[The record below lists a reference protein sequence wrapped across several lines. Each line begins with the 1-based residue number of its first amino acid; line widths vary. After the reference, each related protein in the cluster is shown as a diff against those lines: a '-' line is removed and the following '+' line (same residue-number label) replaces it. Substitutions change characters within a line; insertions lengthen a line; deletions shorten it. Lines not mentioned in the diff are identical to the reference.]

1 MEGNEG
7 VVILMRVA
15 FVMNFVKALVIAVLT
30 SMNCE
35 YLFPTQFKIKYIL
48 YRCFSS
54 FRISSN
60 NNHFKINPS
69 KTFFSHDSL
78 AIFNFSF

>member
-7 VVILMRVA
+7 VMILMRVA

-48 YRCFSS
+48 YICF
-54 FRISSN
+54 
-60 NNHFKINPS
+60 
-69 KTFFSHDSL
+69 
-78 AIFNFSF
+78 

>member
-1 MEGNEG
+1 MILLR
-7 VVILMRVA
+7 VV

-30 SMNCE
+30 LMNCE
-35 YLFPTQFKIKYIL
+35 YLFSTHFKIKYIL
-48 YRCFSS
+48 YQCFES

-60 NNHFKINPS
+60 DNHCKIIPG

-78 AIFNFSF
+78 AILGYLLTL

>member
-35 YLFPTQFKIKYIL
+35 YLFPTQIQDQIYLIQMFLIFSNIFK
-48 YRCFSS
+48 
-54 FRISSN
+54 
-60 NNHFKINPS
+60 
-69 KTFFSHDSL
+69 
-78 AIFNFSF
+78 